1 MYPNDFQFLA
11 ANNFSLLIGNDW
23 VRPMILE
30 GASVAEIMNEYQ
42 DVQDEFKEV
51 RKEYLMYK

>member
-1 MYPNDFQFLA
+1 
-11 ANNFSLLIGNDW
+11 LLIGNDW